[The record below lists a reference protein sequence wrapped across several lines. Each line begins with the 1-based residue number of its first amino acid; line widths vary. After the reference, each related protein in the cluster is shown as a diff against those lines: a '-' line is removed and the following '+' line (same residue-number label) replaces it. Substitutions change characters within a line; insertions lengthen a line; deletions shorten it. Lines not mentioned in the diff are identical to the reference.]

1 MSRRVPPHIMR
12 RRRIAGLM
20 VLALLVSL
28 LWWGITSITALFT
41 PAKPTAA
48 GDQPITECASGVVTV
63 TALVGDGENRISQF
77 DATTKPELWFTLT
90 NNGKVDCEF
99 NAGPKVQF
107 YTIRIGEEIIWT
119 NEQCDRIDL
128 KDQVVTLSPG
138 VATKSVP
145 SPWLRVYSSNEGCGE
160 GQPIALPGIYSFEVK
175 VNGIKSA
182 NAEQFS
188 LD

>member
-1 MSRRVPPHIMR
+1 MSARVPPHIMR
-12 RRRIAGLM
+12 RRRIAGLV
-20 VLALLVSL
+20 VLTLLVSL

>member
-1 MSRRVPPHIMR
+1 MR
-12 RRRIAGLM
+12 RRRIAGLIIL
-20 VLALLVSL
+20 VLLVSL
-28 LWWGITSITALFT
+28 LWWGITSISALFT
-41 PAKPTAA
+41 PAKPIA
-48 GDQPITECASGVVTV
+48 DSEQPITECESGVVSV

-107 YTIRIGEEIIWT
+107 YIIKIGEETIWT

-128 KDQVVTLSPG
+128 KDQVVNLSPG
-138 VATKSVP
+138 VEVKAKP

-182 NAEQFS
+182 NIEQFS